1 MLLHCAER
9 SAKAFLSLLNDNKS
23 LNKNVLA
30 HERGLPCTVFL
41 RPEGQIQTT
50 GDTLLAHGGIRTRE
64 KRALQAQKCK
74 RSSGIHFGISW
85 CTAVKDQLK
94 HTLK

>member
-30 HERGLPCTVFL
+30 HSYVYRSFCVPKDKSNPLAIRFWRTAGFEPAKRELYRLKNASV
-41 RPEGQIQTT
+41 
-50 GDTLLAHGGIRTRE
+50 LLAY
-64 KRALQAQKCK
+64 
-74 RSSGIHFGISW
+74 
-85 CTAVKDQLK
+85 
-94 HTLK
+94 TLEYPGAPL